1 MDAMSV
7 AAALVFLFLLMLFCQ
22 LIRARMP
29 VFDRLFIPTSIIA
42 GTIGLL
48 LGPQVLGA
56 ITSEQGLLA
65 NGVFP
70 ESTTAVW
77 RGLPGLLI
85 SVVFACLFLG
95 KRLPAVGE
103 VWQVSGP
110 QIMLGYTLSFGQYAV
125 GLAAVVLVLTPFFG
139 VDPIAG
145 ILIEVALTGG
155 HGTAAGLAPTFEE
168 LGFPEATDMALGMA
182 TLGLVAGVVL
192 GTLFINIAVRSPR
205 FNAARNLKPS
215 VDDIEPEPPENN
227 LPVRSNRSIAM
238 DSLTLHLGIVGLA
251 VFIGWLMREAL
262 ILLETISWGHVT
274 GPLMVY
280 VPLFPLAMI
289 GGAIV
294 QGIAQRSGLGAHIE
308 RPQIAHI
315 GGLALDIIIVAALA
329 TLSLSAIGEYL
340 LPFTVLAILGIGWTS
355 LAFWWLAP
363 KIIAEDWFEKALGDY
378 GQASGMAVTGLLL
391 MGVADPQ
398 QRTRALEGFGYKQLL
413 FEPMVGGGLVTAL
426 SPVLVMQLGAPAL
439 LVVFTAATA
448 IAALVG
454 MGLRRA
460 ALRQ

>member
-7 AAALVFLFLLMLFCQ
+7 AGALVFLFLLMLFCQ
-22 LIRARMP
+22 LLRARTT
-29 VFDRLFIPTSIIA
+29 VFDRLYIPTSIIA
-42 GTIGLL
+42 GTVGLL
-48 LGPQVLGA
+48 LGPQILGA
-56 ITSEQGLLA
+56 LTADQGLLA
-65 NGVFP
+65 NGLFP
-70 ESTTAVW
+70 ESTTTVW
-77 RGLPGLLI
+77 RSLPGLLI

-125 GLAAVVLVLTPFFG
+125 GLAAVVLVLTPYFG
-139 VDPIAG
+139 VDPVVG

-168 LGFPEATDMALGMA
+168 MGFPEATDMALGLA

-205 FNAARNLKPS
+205 FNVANNLKPS
-215 VDDIEPEPPENN
+215 PNKVAAQPREGN

-251 VFIGWLMREAL
+251 VFIGWLMLQGL
-262 ILLETISWGHVT
+262 ILLEAVSWGRVT

-289 GGAIV
+289 GGAMV
-294 QGIAQRSGLGAHIE
+294 QALAQRMGLTAHIE
-308 RPQIAHI
+308 RQQIAHI
-315 GGLALDIIIVAALA
+315 GGLALDVIIVAALA

-340 LPFTVLAILGIGWTS
+340 LPFTVLAVLGIGWTT

-413 FEPMVGGGLVTAL
+413 FEPMVGGGLITAL
-426 SPVLVMQLGAPAL
+426 SPILVMQLGAPTL
-439 LVVFTAATA
+439 LVVFTVATA
-448 IAALVG
+448 IAALIG

-460 ALRQ
+460 AVR